1 MGSGKSSVAR
11 VLAAKTGLAHVDTDD
26 MVVRQAGMSIPDIF
40 AKEGEAGFRDR
51 EHDVLKTLIAMEPCV
66 ISSGGGVVVREE
78 NRILLRQ
85 LGTVVY
91 LEVTAKEALARIG
104 HNEER
109 PLLRGS
115 VSPQQLL
122 DRRQDWYEGV
132 ADVSINTSS
141 QSISQIASDIYRRLR
156 ELQVI

>member
-11 VLAAKTGLAHVDTDD
+11 VLAAKTGLVHVDTDD